1 MRIHLKIWE
10 LDKNEEMRRGQQ
22 TVRSDIGARIFD
34 SRARWW
40 SRFQYRAGLICRKG
54 SDATSK
60 SSLWFQSFWCEK
72 VCCSNFW
79 NHQYLPLILIIWS
92 ASSCSPVITGAN
104 MCTSYIC
111 SSVCVTKFMWRTK
124 LHIFVDKLY
133 LLVGNLPC
141 CEKIIYK
148 VYGSN
153 SGLNCSDTQP
163 DHLAGPNL
171 SSCAPST
178 IAAPCTVRLKSALVK
193 LAVETHMRSII
204 ASVERFSEYLNL
216 HNCTS
221 SSHQRDELCSWHG
234 SARKWKVWI

>member
-1 MRIHLKIWE
+1 M
-10 LDKNEEMRRGQQ
+10 
-22 TVRSDIGARIFD
+22 
-34 SRARWW
+34 
-40 SRFQYRAGLICRKG
+40 RKG
-54 SDATSK
+54 VLLEFLEPPISAFDFDH
-60 SSLWFQSFWCEK
+60 L
-72 VCCSNFW
+72 VCFLVFAC
-79 NHQYLPLILIIWS
+79 NHWSQHVYLIYMLK
-92 ASSCSPVITGAN
+92 C
-104 MCTSYIC
+104 
-111 SSVCVTKFMWRTK
+111 VCYKYMWRTK

-141 CEKIIYK
+141 CEKIRYK

-153 SGLNCSDTQP
+153 FGLNCSDTQP
-163 DHLAGPNL
+163 DHLAAPNL

-234 SARKWKVWI
+234 SARK